1 MRELPKGC
9 HPGRGC
15 FNCPYEDCVLSD
27 RVAWLKGERE
37 MQEGEAHPRTQYERA
52 RAAMLQRQARYQARY
67 RARHRERVR
76 AWARA
81 YYAAHRDAIRA
92 RARAYY
98 AAHREAIRAKQRAY
112 YARKRRENREMEVY
126 WVPDGIV
133 SRETTMKTSMKGER
147 AMIKVK
153 LLSYTPAPVRV
164 VACAARICTSGE
176 GAEALN
182 EKLTDARAAQLVR
195 KMISCGHLSTLEHVS
210 FTFAAEGVSRV
221 LTHQLV
227 RHRIA
232 SYEQQSQR
240 YVRAGGACVVPPAIA
255 ANEKLRARYESLVQ
269 TARDFYE
276 ELTAA
281 GIKKEDARYI
291 LPHGMETKILITMN
305 GRSLLHFFRLRCCQ
319 RAQWEIRALAA
330 GMLKEARRV
339 APVLFEKAGPHCE
352 TEGRCPE
359 GEKTCGRLA
368 K

>member
-1 MRELPKGC
+1 
-9 HPGRGC
+9 
-15 FNCPYEDCVLSD
+15 
-27 RVAWLKGERE
+27 
-37 MQEGEAHPRTQYERA
+37 MQDTEAHPR
-52 RAAMLQRQARYQARY
+52 AAILQRQARYQ
-67 RARHRERVR
+67 ARHRERVR

-92 RARAYY
+92 RQRAYY

-112 YARKRRENREMEVY
+112 YARKR
-126 WVPDGIV
+126 
-133 SRETTMKTSMKGER
+133 KKGEG

-164 VACAARICTSGE
+164 VACAARICTSGA
-176 GAEALN
+176 GADALN
-182 EKLTDARAAQLVR
+182 EKITDARAVQLAR

-210 FTFAAEGVSRV
+210 FTFAVEGVSRV

-240 YVRAGGACVVPPAIA
+240 YVRAGAACVVPPAIA
-255 ANEKLRARYESLVQ
+255 ANEELRARYESLVQ
-269 TARDFYE
+269 AARDFYE

-339 APVLFEKAGPHCE
+339 APVLFEKAGATCE
-352 TEGRCPE
+352 AEGRCPE
-359 GEKTCGRLA
+359 GEKACGRLA

>member
-37 MQEGEAHPRTQYERA
+37 MQEGEAHRA
-52 RAAMLQRQARYQARY
+52 RSRAAILQRQRLYQARY
-67 RARHRERVR
+67 RARHLDQVR

-81 YYAAHRDAIRA
+81 YYARNGEKQRA

-98 AAHREAIRAKQRAY
+98 AAHREQVRALQRAYYAAHRGALREKQRAY
-112 YARKRRENREMEVY
+112 YARKR
-126 WVPDGIV
+126 
-133 SRETTMKTSMKGER
+133 KKGEG

-153 LLSYTPAPVRV
+153 LLSYTPAPERV
-164 VACAARICTSGE
+164 IACAARICTAGK
-176 GAEALN
+176 GADALH
-182 EKLTDARAAQLVR
+182 EQMTEARAAQLVR

-240 YVRAGGACVVPPAIA
+240 YVRTCGACIVPPAIA
-255 ANEKLRARYESLVQ
+255 ANEKLRARYERLVQ
-269 TARDFYE
+269 AARDFYQ

-330 GMLKEARRV
+330 GMLKEARSA
-339 APVLFEKAGPHCE
+339 APVLFEKAGAPCE

-359 GEKTCGRLA
+359 GEKTCGKASTLRG
-368 K
+368 